1 MTAVIGVTLARWLI
15 PGGSG
20 REGRLGFVLLLPVLW
35 LWKKIPGILRD
46 GFPGAGRRR
55 KMTVGMGR
63 FHCEKGN
70 P

>member
-35 LWKKIPGILRD
+35 LWKKIPEFCGMV
-46 GFPGAGRRR
+46 FPGPDGAG
-55 KMTVGMGR
+55 K
-63 FHCEKGN
+63 
-70 P
+70 